1 MTNPT
6 PSMRRSIHFLLI
18 AGFSCL
24 SLNSC
29 FEAPEKK
36 PVGPT
41 SANSKIPWNQPISGQ
56 GQGQFGMLPT
66 SGQYR
71 R

>member
-1 MTNPT
+1 
-6 PSMRRSIHFLLI
+6 MRRPIQFLLI
-18 AGFSCL
+18 SGLCCL
-24 SLNSC
+24 SFNSC
-29 FEAPEKK
+29 AKESEKK
-36 PVGPT
+36 VVGPT
-41 SANSKIPWNQPISGQ
+41 SQNSKIPWNQPIAGQ